1 MENLDQLKYDQA
13 LKRVKRIKSFYTH
26 FVVYIVINS
35 AVIILNYQALEPTE
49 TFFSFRVFSTPLFW
63 GVGLLGHGLS
73 VFLPQWFLG
82 KDWEERK
89 ISELMEKQKN
99 NKWE

>member
-1 MENLDQLKYDQA
+1 MENLDQLKYEQA
-13 LKRVKRIKSFYTH
+13 LKKVKRIKSFYTH

-63 GVGLLGHGLS
+63 GIGLLSHGLS
-73 VFLPQWFLG
+73 VFMPTILLG